1 MRRLWFGGSVG
12 LFGDEFS
19 GQRRQSIR
27 QYLNEPCFYEAHI
40 KLLKCLYWEAVAGC
54 IVSLLSQILR
64 CPGMVFTAL
73 HTNDPISEEL
83 LSEKILWQ
91 VCGGLM
97 HAGREIVIFCFP

>member
-1 MRRLWFGGSVG
+1 MG